1 MAWAALWTLGVFSML
16 VRRRLKAGILV
27 VATFIGTVFI
37 VDLPFIPGLNTQ
49 RVSLLIGLA
58 LLIFSPMRL
67 SKYYVTLLGVFS
79 IYVLL
84 LSVNSLGLQIPA
96 HWEHIGLG
104 FFQAPPMRNL
114 LSTFFFLLSA
124 LTFVIAYNAKNPA
137 WVIQQTLRWF
147 LIVATVA
154 GLFAL
159 MQIVINVFTSALNPF
174 FELFSKAI
182 ILEGQGPLRLRP
194 SVFVYE
200 PRYFAVAMG
209 LGLFLLVL
217 NDRQVLFPISRK
229 RRLLLM
235 GLFTSMMLFAAS
247 TSAIVTIGVGFLAVY
262 VVDLKRRGTLL
273 KFGVFL
279 AMAAILFFA
288 VRSLD
293 LLIIDRFNLYF
304 DRIQNTYES
313 TDQMAPLGVL
323 AYVDWLR
330 SLPPGELLFGKGLG
344 NSAYF
349 AIDFISSSSM
359 LAEQGFF
366 SARVNVFDLI
376 GDLGLVGFIVLHAI
390 WFLLLVKLNPRALPP
405 HKGRMLMRMK
415 LLCVFF
421 IGVNLS
427 YVSYALIWLSLGL
440 CYNLY
445 ASELRDQSAPSMK
458 KAAS

>member
-1 MAWAALWTLGVFSML
+1 MAWASLWTLGVFSML
-16 VRRRLKAGILV
+16 VRRRLNAGILV
-27 VATFIGTVFI
+27 VATFIATVFI
-37 VDLPFIPGLNTQ
+37 VDMPFIPGLNTL
-49 RVSLLIGLA
+49 RASLLMGLA
-58 LLIFSPMRL
+58 LSIFSPMRL
-67 SKYYVTLLGVFS
+67 NKYYVTFLGVFS
-79 IYVLL
+79 IYVLF

-96 HWEHIGLG
+96 QWERIGLG
-104 FFQAPPMRNL
+104 FFQTPPIRNL

-124 LTFVIAYNAKNPA
+124 LTFVIAYNAKNPMV
-137 WVIQQTLRWF
+137 VIQQTLRWF

-159 MQIVINVFTSALNPF
+159 LQIVINIFTAALNPF
-174 FELFSKAI
+174 FAVFSKAI
-182 ILEGQGPLRLRP
+182 ILEGSGFLRLRP

-235 GLFTSMMLFAAS
+235 GLFASMMLFAAS
-247 TSAIVTIGVGFLAVY
+247 TSAIVTIGAGLLAFY
-262 VVDLKRRGTLL
+262 VADLKRRGALL

-279 AMAAILFFA
+279 AMAVILFFA
-288 VRSLD
+288 LRSLD
-293 LLIIDRFNLYF
+293 LLIVDRFNLYI
-304 DRIQNTYES
+304 DRIQNAHLA
-313 TDQMAPLGVL
+313 TDQMAPLAVL

-349 AIDFISSSSM
+349 AIEFISSSSA
-359 LAEQGFF
+359 LAEKGFF
-366 SARVNVFDLI
+366 SARINVFDLI

-390 WFLLLVKLNPRALPP
+390 WFLLLVKLNPRALSQ
-405 HKGRMLMRMK
+405 HKGQMLRRMK
-415 LLCVFF
+415 LLCVFL

-427 YVSYALIWLSLGL
+427 YVCYTLIWLSLGL

-445 ASELRDQSAPSMK
+445 ASELRDQSTPP
-458 KAAS
+458 